1 MILDRCADW
10 LEKEIVYTQELG
22 VADMM
27 RIIEKLPV
35 GWSIVEERN
44 GWNIYDDDG
53 ELVCTGQDTEQLHR
67 VLNVEFALAQAFA
80 AWMHAYKQTEA
91 AEA

>member
-1 MILDRCADW
+1 MDW
-10 LEKEIVYTQELG
+10 LEKEIVSTQESG

-35 GWSIVEERN
+35 GWSIVEEKN

-53 ELVCTGQDTEQLHR
+53 DLVCTGKDTDQLHS

-80 AWMHAYKQTEA
+80 AWIHATKHTQP